1 MLKDLIVELDEIGI
15 DVLLAQMRGGVR
27 DRLRQASLMTEIV
40 EDRVYLSVAAAVHDF
55 EQRNKLGES

>member
-27 DRLRQASLMTEIV
+27 DRLRQASLMAEIV
-40 EDRVYLSVAAAVHDF
+40 EDRVCLSVAAAVHDF
-55 EQRNKLGES
+55 EQRNTLGES